1 MFIDA
6 IPAFLAVMIIRLMM
20 GTPAILNKDLG
31 IEPVTP
37 CRRAPAPAAMM
48 RAVVTKILSDLLID

>member
-1 MFIDA
+1 
-6 IPAFLAVMIIRLMM
+6 MM
-20 GTPAILNKDLG
+20 GTPAILNNDLG

-37 CRRAPAPAAMM
+37 CKRAPAPAAMM